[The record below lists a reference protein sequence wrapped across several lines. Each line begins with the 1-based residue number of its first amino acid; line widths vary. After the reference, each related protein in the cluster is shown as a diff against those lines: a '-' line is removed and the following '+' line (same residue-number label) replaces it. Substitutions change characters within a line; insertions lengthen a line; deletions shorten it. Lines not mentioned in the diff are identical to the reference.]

1 MNRIIQPRWIA
12 LSEQV
17 YRALIFLYPADYRRE
32 YGALMVQVFRDV
44 CRDTY
49 RQDGL
54 LGAALWWLRTL
65 LDLTLTVVEQRR
77 KMQLGMSKSNFMH
90 LAGLFLVIGGA
101 FGAVSAFSQLQPG
114 DHYTYYGVYQVLLWL
129 IAPSFFFIGLGTIG
143 LGMRFAEPLGKV
155 GQWTA
160 YVMGVASLGMTFG
173 MVASWLNEDMWNVW
187 YVLGL
192 VHVAALTLFAL
203 LHLFNRALPIFRA
216 LPLQLAA
223 GWWFVWLGFP
233 ALFPEVTRNL
243 LLFLMMGG
251 IGLVWLA
258 IGLAIHRQQRAAVLS
273 VA

>member
-1 MNRIIQPRWIA
+1 MNRMIQPRWIA

-17 YRALIFLYPADYRRE
+17 YRALLFLYPADYRRE

-54 LGAALWWLRTL
+54 LGALLWWLRTL

-77 KMQLGMSKSNFMH
+77 KMRLEMSKSNFMQ
-90 LAGLFLVIGGA
+90 LTGVFLVIGGA
-101 FGAVSAFSQLQPG
+101 FGVVAAFSQLQPG
-114 DHYTYYGVYQVLLWL
+114 DHYTYYGVYQVLLWFL
-129 IAPSFFFIGLGTIG
+129 APSFFLLGLGIIGLG
-143 LGMRFAEPLGKV
+143 LRYAEPLGKA
-155 GQWTA
+155 GQWMA
-160 YVMGVASLGMTFG
+160 WLSGAASLVMTMG
-173 MVASWLNEDMWNVW
+173 LIASQLNDSLWTIWLIS
-187 YVLGL
+187 GI
-192 VHVAALTLFAL
+192 VHTLSLTLFAL

-216 LPLQLAA
+216 LPLQIAA
-223 GWWFVWLGFP
+223 GWWFLILGLP
-233 ALFPEVTRNL
+233 GYFPETSRNL

-251 IGLVWLA
+251 VGLAWLG